1 MELVTAVIGQEVVR
15 TAVGPVG
22 QVVLT
27 VVGIV
32 RTAVG
37 QVVLTVVGVVRTAV
51 GQAVLTVVGKELG
64 REIEAVVTTRELDVR
79 VAVVL
84 DCCEKSSEKHII
96 NQSQCGIYC
105 LITYHKESMS

>member
-1 MELVTAVIGQEVVR
+1 MW
-15 TAVGPVG
+15 
-22 QVVLT
+22 
-27 VVGIV
+27 
-32 RTAVG
+32 TAVG

-51 GQAVLTVVGKELG
+51 GQAVLTVVGVVWTAVGQVVLTVVGVLWTAVGLTVVGKELG

-96 NQSQCGIYC
+96 NQSQCGIYY